1 MTKLPFILGT
11 GIALFAV
18 SCEPLPV
25 YPENNRRPRPGN
37 YDDRYDQ
44 RDGYDQRDR
53 GDQRDDRYGNRN
65 EDRYDDYRDNGRDQ
79 RPPVAPQPTRD
90 QYPLAERTNNPN
102 QVLSPYSPYNVI
114 DVEGFRPGQL
124 AKDPSN
130 GKIFRV
136 P

>member
-11 GIALFAV
+11 GIALFTV

-25 YPENNRRPRPGN
+25 SPEANRPPRPGN
-37 YDDRYDQ
+37 YDERYDQ
-44 RDGYDQRDR
+44 RDGYD
-53 GDQRDDRYGNRN
+53 RYGNRDN
-65 EDRYDDYRDNGRDQ
+65 RDNRYSDRNDVPYDDDQ
-79 RPPVAPQPTRD
+79 VQQPPVVRPPTRD
-90 QYPLAERTNNPN
+90 QYPPAERTNNPD
-102 QVLSPYSPYNVI
+102 QVLSPYAPYNVI